1 MITYE
6 SNTEFFKENTYN
18 FCFLINVAIKSSHL
32 GRWYSLSQVSSLS
45 KLIWNPDFDNLYH
58 IFWKPLVIQLYILGM
73 DIIFQTI
80 EGFWGDI

>member
-32 GRWYSLSQVSSLS
+32 GR
-45 KLIWNPDFDNLYH
+45 
-58 IFWKPLVIQLYILGM
+58 
-73 DIIFQTI
+73 
-80 EGFWGDI
+80 